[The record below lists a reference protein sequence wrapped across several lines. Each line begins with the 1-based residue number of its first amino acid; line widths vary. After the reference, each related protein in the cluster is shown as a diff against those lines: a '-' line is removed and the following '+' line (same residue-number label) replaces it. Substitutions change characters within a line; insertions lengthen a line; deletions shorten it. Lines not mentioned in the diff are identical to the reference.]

1 MLAKYKAAFSRPG
14 ATAFTAAGFLFR
26 FSMAVYPI
34 ALVLI
39 ISGRTGQY
47 GFAGVVSGAYVI
59 GGALGNPVA
68 GTLVDRLGQHRVLPP
83 FLIAHVSVT
92 AVMAV
97 LIAGRAPLWTLPL
110 PAALM
115 GLTLINVGALTR
127 ARWSYLWPGDAPERS
142 TAYSLESSLDE
153 LIFVLG
159 PLSATILA
167 THSPAVVT
175 LCAAVALVAAGS
187 VWLTG
192 LRATEPPVTVHE
204 PGEARSFAL
213 RHRGMLL
220 ITMVM
225 VFMGAVFGSA
235 EVVMVAFCGQH
246 GNRASAG
253 WVLACFAG
261 GSGLA
266 GLLYGARH
274 WKTPLL
280 RRFVLSAVA
289 FGVLPFLYF
298 AAGSIPALAVCTA
311 IVGLGIAPT
320 LIGGFG
326 LVDSIVPA
334 RSLTEGLT
342 WIGTGLSVGYGFGAA
357 LVGSIA
363 DAHGAH
369 RAFIVPVGCAVAAAG
384 FALLLSARL
393 NSSDA
398 ELREP
403 VPVG

>member
-159 PLSATILA
+159 PLSATILPPIA
-167 THSPAVVT
+167 RPSSP
-175 LCAAVALVAAGS
+175 CARRWRWS
-187 VWLTG
+187 Q
-192 LRATEPPVTVHE
+192 RD
-204 PGEARSFAL
+204 R
-213 RHRGMLL
+213 
-220 ITMVM
+220 
-225 VFMGAVFGSA
+225 
-235 EVVMVAFCGQH
+235 CG
-246 GNRASAG
+246 
-253 WVLACFAG
+253 
-261 GSGLA
+261 
-266 GLLYGARH
+266 
-274 WKTPLL
+274 
-280 RRFVLSAVA
+280 
-289 FGVLPFLYF
+289 
-298 AAGSIPALAVCTA
+298 
-311 IVGLGIAPT
+311 
-320 LIGGFG
+320 
-326 LVDSIVPA
+326 
-334 RSLTEGLT
+334 
-342 WIGTGLSVGYGFGAA
+342 
-357 LVGSIA
+357 
-363 DAHGAH
+363 
-369 RAFIVPVGCAVAAAG
+369 
-384 FALLLSARL
+384 
-393 NSSDA
+393 
-398 ELREP
+398 
-403 VPVG
+403 